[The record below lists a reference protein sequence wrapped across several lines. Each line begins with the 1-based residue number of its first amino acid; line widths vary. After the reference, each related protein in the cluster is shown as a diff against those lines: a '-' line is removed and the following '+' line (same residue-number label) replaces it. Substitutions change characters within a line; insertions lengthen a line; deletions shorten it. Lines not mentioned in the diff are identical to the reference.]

1 MLYDRQILHGL
12 RDLIVFVTKH
22 RLISVQGSWKQDLQ
36 LMMVSLH
43 SSEIF
48 RLLLLLRLH
57 GNNKHTR
64 KLDVFVSVVV
74 EE

>member
-1 MLYDRQILHGL
+1 MVFV
-12 RDLIVFVTKH
+12 LIVFVTKL
-22 RLISVQGSWKQDLQ
+22 RLIFVQGWWKRDLQ

-48 RLLLLLRLH
+48 RLLLLLRFH
-57 GNNKHTR
+57 GNNKLIR
-64 KLDVFVSVVV
+64 KLVVFVSVVV